1 MKIKILS
8 DIHLEHYNACQVFPW
23 IGEGDILILAGDI
36 LCAKNLKKNGYLKS
50 VYLRFLEDCSKNYEK
65 VLYVKGN
72 HESWGCEYGDV
83 DKTIRKFL
91 PNNVHLLENDAVII
105 DNFTFVCATFWTNF
119 RNANP
124 IEMLDAEMYMNDY
137 KQIKFKVNGIY
148 RKLRAQDTLNFHNQ
162 SRDYLLNQLE
172 TLKDNV
178 FIITHHA
185 PSYQSVSENF
195 RTTSCNSAFC
205 NDYDGLILNNP
216 QIKYWVHGHTHTHF
230 NYKIGECNVICNP
243 CGYPG
248 QNTKFNPN
256 FILNI

>member
-50 VYLRFLEDCSKNYEK
+50 VYLRFLEDCSKNYQK
-65 VLYVKGN
+65 VLYTFGN
-72 HESWGCEYGDV
+72 HEFYGYNYEGAY
-83 DKTIRKFL
+83 KTIRKFL
-91 PNNVHLLENDAVII
+91 PDNFYILENDKSVIE
-105 DNFTFVCATFWTNF
+105 NWTFLGATFWTNF

-124 IEMLDAEMYMNDY
+124 IEMMEAECCMNDY
-137 KQIKFKVNGIY
+137 KMIRIGSNY
-148 RKLRAQDTLNFHNQ
+148 RKLRAKDTLDIHNK
-162 SRDYLLNQLE
+162 SREYFLNQLE

-178 FIITHHA
+178 FVISHHS

-195 RTTSCNSAFC
+195 KTANCNSAYC
-205 NDYDGLILNNP
+205 SDYDGLILNNP
-216 QIKYWVHGHTHTHF
+216 QIKYWIHGHTHTHF

-243 CGYPG
+243 CGYPEQKTG
-248 QNTKFNPN
+248 FNPDL
-256 FILNI
+256 ILDI